1 MASTVMH
8 NAAAQLS
15 LGELNKNITKAGKA
29 LARVSSGMRIIGAQD
44 DDSASF
50 AISEKMREQ
59 LRSLLQDNQNVQNG
73 SSMIKVAER
82 GIDQI
87 IQLID
92 HMKQLAID
100 AANDSNTDED
110 RRTIQKEFD
119 QRAATINDIAIGTQ
133 YNGKRLLD
141 GTRARKKVANTGQI
155 DPETLGLG
163 GTSDDGRIKSDGVFI
178 LKKGVNNV
186 TIPVADGVKNIKIK
200 QEDPTEKLQGIY
212 IVGPSDGGAN
222 IWIEDLNIE
231 NQADG
236 SIIKFSG
243 TDNFLTVKGKN
254 TINYFGNKVNYNAAV
269 INVGDGLTLEGDGS
283 LSIRNAGRATCSGI
297 GVNEGYHNSSTNI
310 TINGGT
316 YDIWISDD
324 GAAIGGSVNSTI
336 GDIIINGG
344 NISVR
349 SLNGAGIG
357 STGDT
362 TWESGDCAT
371 GNSHSRAGNI
381 IVGKNATINALSTW
395 GAGIGTGSS
404 QSYVESIKLHVDANI
419 LANSL
424 HGEDIG
430 RGVTGILGNE
440 VEYFDDGDD
449 MSAYSLT
456 TSTSEL
462 YDGNPLWIQ
471 HGTQSG
477 QRIHCYINS
486 MRTEALKGTI
496 PNKADKAQLAAL
508 DYDSAKQAEL
518 QAILNAAKNMTL
530 ADAKVTTVDNAKIAI
545 RVVEGALEY
554 ALNEATTQGA
564 YLQRL
569 EFTDSNV
576 TIMGENVQQAESTIR
591 DADMA
596 REMAEY
602 TKYNILTQ
610 SSQAMLAQANQNQ
623 SSILSLLQ

>member
-1 MASTVMH
+1 MAMKAMY
-8 NAAAQLS
+8 NAGAQLS
-15 LGELNKNITKAGKA
+15 LGELNKNINKAGKA

-59 LRSLLQDNQNVQNG
+59 IRSLLQDNQNVQNG

-87 IQLID
+87 IQLLD
-92 HMKQLAID
+92 HMNRLAID

-119 QRAATINDIAIGTQ
+119 RRAATINDIAVGTE

-141 GTRARKKVANTGQI
+141 GTWARKKVANISQT
-155 DPETLGLG
+155 DPETLGPG
-163 GTSDDGRIKSDGVFI
+163 GTSDDGGIKSDGVFV

-186 TIPVADGVKNIKIK
+186 TIPVADGVKNVKIV
-200 QEDPTEKLQGIY
+200 QEDPTETLHGIY
-212 IVGPSDGGAN
+212 IVGPSNGGAN
-222 IWIEDLNIE
+222 IWIENLNIE

-254 TINYFGNKVNYNAAV
+254 TINYGNNNDYNKAV

-283 LSIRNAGRATCSGI
+283 LSIRNTGGMTCSGI
-297 GVNEGYHNSSTNI
+297 GVDQDYFNPSTNI

-316 YDIWISDD
+316 YDIWINDD
-324 GAAIGGSVNSTI
+324 GAAIGASVNSRI

-349 SLNGAGIG
+349 SVSGAGIG
-357 STGDT
+357 STGGPVGLYDYDK
-362 TWESGDCAT
+362 GDA
-371 GNSHSRAGNI
+371 NSKAGNI
-381 IVGKNATINALSTW
+381 IVGKNATINALSYW
-395 GAGIGTGSS
+395 GAGIGTGTGKSFV
-404 QSYVESIKLHVDANI
+404 QSIKLHVDANI
-419 LANSL
+419 IANSL
-424 HGEDIG
+424 HGENIG
-430 RGVTGILGNE
+430 RGVTGVLGNK

-449 MSAYSLT
+449 MSAYGLT
-456 TSTSEL
+456 TTSEL

-477 QRIHCYINS
+477 QRIHVYINS

-496 PNKADKAQLAAL
+496 PNETDKAQIAAL

-530 ADAKVTTVDNAKIAI
+530 DDAKVTTVDNAKIAI

-576 TIMGENVQQAESTIR
+576 TIMGENVTQAESTIR

-623 SSILSLLQ
+623 SSILNLLQ